1 MIFLHA
7 MPPKTLLSLVGC
19 ACVLAGPLLPV
30 ASAADPSSLPAYT
43 PSPTTALSADASGP
57 RSTEMPL
64 PGGGKVVLS
73 SQDYYGSFRE
83 ELTYHPPQ
91 GKPVR
96 LWKALPYELYHP
108 PTRLIT
114 VNQVG
119 DQVLVLLEVGFSYH
133 QLIAWQPGVSS
144 STGFDI
150 ESALLHQVTH
160 AKDRKITLK
169 SARELELTYSSSQPP
184 LLVTASEERPLTLKA
199 TRQPGGPVIDVT
211 HLALP
216 LDAAKPALVPPGF
229 ETEVCAKR
237 RLNNGLL
244 YLIKHPAQ
252 PGEFDKSLVW
262 LPDGGRPEMLQRTSG
277 AELRD
282 RHFTLSAGFAA
293 DRQIAIWRGDA
304 GGMMFYQCFVKTQD
318 VWQQTA
324 FTPVGS
330 ALQLSGI
337 QFTGIQSFFC
347 LGGGQPRRF
356 EVLDQPSPGG
366 AEFPLITCDGAM
378 IPQQV
383 QNWGTVPIP
392 VELLRNS
399 GINAH
404 PYIDS
409 LPLGTTEVRVVRTPK
424 NGGTIARLILHPG
437 RNGALAL
444 TGKDDALAQ
453 GPWRFLTGSLKDNSA
468 EFVVIGPGGQ
478 SEYWRFA
485 ASPSARGWPLMDE
498 AKLDD
503 LNVAQL
509 LQAKFTAERK
519 LDCLWED
526 RTRARFEFPGRTDV
540 GNTSPTLRT
549 AVRSDL

>member
-1 MIFLHA
+1 

-19 ACVLAGPLLPV
+19 ACVLASLSLPV
-30 ASAADPSSLPAYT
+30 AAAAEPSSPTAST
-43 PSPTTALSADASGP
+43 SAPSTD

-83 ELTYHPPQ
+83 QLTYHPPQ

-96 LWKALPYELYHP
+96 LWNALPYELYHP

-114 VNQVG
+114 ANRVG
-119 DQVLVLLEVGFSYH
+119 DQVLVLLEEGFSYH
-133 QLIAWQPGVSS
+133 QLIAWQPGSS
-144 STGFDI
+144 SPTGFAI

-199 TRQPGGPVIDVT
+199 TREPGGPVIDVT

-216 LDAAKPALVPPGF
+216 LDAVKPALAPPGY

-262 LPDGGRPEMLQRTSG
+262 LPNGGRPEMLQRTSG

-282 RHFTLSAGFAA
+282 RHLTLSAGFAT
-293 DRQIAIWRGDA
+293 DHQIAIWRGSAA
-304 GGMMFYQCFVKTQD
+304 GLTYYQGFTKTQD
-318 VWQQTA
+318 IWQQTA
-324 FTPVGS
+324 FTPIGS
-330 ALQLSGI
+330 ALESSGT
-337 QFTGIQSFFC
+337 QFTGIQSF
-347 LGGGQPRRF
+347 LYMRGGRPPRRF
-356 EVLDQPSPGG
+356 EVLDHLSPGG
-366 AEFPLITCDGAM
+366 AELPLITCDGEL
-378 IPQQV
+378 IPLQV
-383 QNWGTVPIP
+383 QNWGAVPLPI
-392 VELLRNS
+392 ELLTKS

-404 PYIDS
+404 SYIDF
-409 LPLGTTEVRVVRTPK
+409 LPLGTTEVRVVRAPK
-424 NGGTIARLILHPG
+424 NGGTMARLILHPG

-468 EFVVIGPGGQ
+468 EFVVVSPSGQ

-485 ASPSARGWPLMDE
+485 PSPSTRGWPLTEE

-526 RTRARFEFPGRTDV
+526 GARARYEFPGSTDV

-549 AVRSDL
+549 AVRSGL